1 MHPFHPLNGKSFEI
15 LSHRSSWGED
25 RVTFHDR
32 EGRFRSLPAPWTSVV
47 GPDPFVALS
56 AGRALFRTEDLLA
69 LVALVRS
76 LSPGEGVK

>member
-1 MHPFHPLNGKSFEI
+1 VHPFHPLYGESFEL

-32 EGRFRSLPAPWTSVV
+32 EGRLRSVPASWTSVV

-56 AGRALFRTEDLLA
+56 AGRAVFRVEDLLA
-69 LVALVRS
+69 LVALVRA
-76 LSPGEGVK
+76 LSPEEGVK